1 MEAGS
6 SLACIREVDPEHTV
20 REVGRSADLQLV
32 WQCTGVPQPAFLR
45 RHRLL
50 RWWNRNVVRMPL
62 IVGRLIRRGIRQC
75 NAVGVGCGEI
85 EGGNEK
91 ECTAVDCHHRIHL
104 EGAAVA
110 PIVLSSRLLRDAN
123 DDHTDLFRKLNTSAL
138 ARE

>member
-1 MEAGS
+1 VEAGS

-62 IVGRLIRRGIRQC
+62 IVGRL
-75 NAVGVGCGEI
+75 
-85 EGGNEK
+85 
-91 ECTAVDCHHRIHL
+91 
-104 EGAAVA
+104 
-110 PIVLSSRLLRDAN
+110 
-123 DDHTDLFRKLNTSAL
+123 
-138 ARE
+138 